1 LNRLKA
7 PEITKK
13 IRPGNIEPAIFRL
26 NDSVPVY
33 MIQAGSQHITKID
46 LIFKAGAWW
55 QPKSLVASTTNA
67 MLSEGTENYT
77 GPEIADITD
86 YYGAYLN
93 TYTDRDHAFISVYTL
108 SKHLDSIMP
117 VLSEIIKYPS
127 FPETGLKRYL
137 ERQKQFYKTEKSRV
151 SSLAREK
158 FLVALYGPLHPYGK
172 QIKPADFD
180 KINSTDLQKFHSK
193 FYDTGNCRIIVSGR
207 FNEKEIFNK
216 LDSLFNGSSLSSVT
230 FPKRQQVKKQ
240 PSAKNRIFVPKKGAI
255 QSALRIGKIL
265 FNSKN
270 PDYAGM
276 MVLNN
281 ILGGH
286 FGSRLM
292 QNIREKKGY
301 AYSIGSVLTS
311 HRNSGYITIISET
324 GTGYGKATIK
334 EIYKELNKLRN
345 KPVSKK
351 ELDTTRSHML
361 GAILRGF
368 DGPFAWSESIKS
380 IIEQDLDTGF
390 FSTLTDTI
398 QSISARQ
405 LQELALKYLDPED
418 MYEVMAG
425 SRE

>member
-1 LNRLKA
+1 MNRSKA
-7 PEITKK
+7 PEITRK
-13 IRPGNIEPAIFRL
+13 IRPDNIEPAFFKL

-33 MIQAGSQHITKID
+33 MIQAGSQHIIKID
-46 LIFKAGAWW
+46 LIFKAGTWW

-67 MLSEGTENYT
+67 MLSEGTENHT
-77 GPEIADITD
+77 GSEIADITD
-86 YYGAYLN
+86 YYGSYLN

-108 SKHLDSIMP
+108 SKHLDAIMP
-117 VLSEIIKYPS
+117 VLSEMIRNPS
-127 FPETGLKRYL
+127 FPETELTTYL
-137 ERQKQFYKTEKSRV
+137 ERQKQFYKTEKNRV
-151 SSLAREK
+151 SILARDK
-158 FLVALYGPLHPYGK
+158 YSVALYGPLHPYGK
-172 QIKPADFD
+172 QINPADFD
-180 KINSTDLQKFHSK
+180 KLNSQDLHKFHRR
-193 FYDTGNCRIIVSGR
+193 FYNTGYCQIIVSGR
-207 FNEKEIFNK
+207 FNEKEIIKK
-216 LDSLFNGSSLSSVT
+216 LNNLFYCSSLSSVP
-230 FPKRQQVKKQ
+230 FPKSKQVKEKA
-240 PSAKNRIFVPKKGAI
+240 SDKKRIFVPKKGAV
-255 QSALRIGKIL
+255 QSALRIGKVL

-301 AYSIGSVLTS
+301 TYSIGSVLTS
-311 HRNSGYITIISET
+311 LSNSGYITIISEI
-324 GTGYGKATIK
+324 GNGYGKATIK

-351 ELDTTRSHML
+351 ELEITRSHML
-361 GAILRGF
+361 GAILRSF

-398 QSISARQ
+398 MSISPRQ
-405 LQELALKYLDPED
+405 LQELAIKYLDPED

-425 SRE
+425 NRE